1 MFLCSV
7 LGWFGLA
14 QLDGLVWLVSQ
25 NSGGEDE
32 ALHKPLLLQRSGLST
47 SLSCHSASWCNLL
60 FLSFSHSA
68 FRLCTRSH
76 NSCTSS
82 DRLAPSSLLSKRW
95 CRHFYLELRHDVQ
108 QVGRLRLLV
117 SRCCGSVDFCKV
129 APSLLVLAVVDLF
142 LLHRL
147 ALQADPSRRAR

>member
-82 DRLAPSSLLSKRW
+82 DRLALSSLLSKRW

-108 QVGRLRLLV
+108 QVGRLRL
-117 SRCCGSVDFCKV
+117 F
-129 APSLLVLAVVDLF
+129 ATENLVLCPE
-142 LLHRL
+142 LLKPVL
-147 ALQADPSRRAR
+147 WVSGLLQGSPIAPCTRSS